1 MTDGVAKLGLVLDC
15 ADPERLAEF
24 WARPSAT

>member
-1 MTDGVAKLGLVLDC
+1 MTVAQFGLVLDC

-24 WARPSAT
+24 WAPALGYA